1 MFNPLKPYNNME
13 MTKIKA
19 VEKKDLVYFRNLA
32 QTIMEQIKF
41 PNIWVYG
48 SWGAHN
54 FIVGASDNGKNEPVL
69 MFKVNGM
76 KFKGYVHIFY
86 DWMDYYRIEFVST
99 HNNLKKVINEVYC
112 DELQE
117 KIDNFVEKVKEYA
130 Y

>member
-1 MFNPLKPYNNME
+1 ME
-13 MTKIKA
+13 TPTKIKSVA
-19 VEKKDLVYFRNLA
+19 EKDKKYFTELA
-32 QTIMEQIKF
+32 KTIMKQIKY
-41 PNIWVYG
+41 PNFWVFG

-54 FIVGASDNGKNEPVL
+54 FMVGASDDKNNEPVL
-69 MFKVNGM
+69 IFKVNGH

-99 HNNLKKVINEVYC
+99 HKNLKKVIDEVYF

-117 KIDNFVEKVKEYA
+117 KIDEFVEKVKEYA

>member
-1 MFNPLKPYNNME
+1 ME

-19 VEKKDLVYFRNLA
+19 IEKKDLEYFRNIGK
-32 QTIMEQIKF
+32 TIMKQIKY
-41 PNIWVYG
+41 PNFWVFG

-54 FIVGASDNGKNEPVL
+54 YQIGASDNGKNEPVL
-69 MFKVNGM
+69 IFKVNGM
-76 KFKGYVHIFY
+76 KFKGYVRIFY

-99 HNNLKKVINEVYC
+99 HNNLKNVIDEVYF